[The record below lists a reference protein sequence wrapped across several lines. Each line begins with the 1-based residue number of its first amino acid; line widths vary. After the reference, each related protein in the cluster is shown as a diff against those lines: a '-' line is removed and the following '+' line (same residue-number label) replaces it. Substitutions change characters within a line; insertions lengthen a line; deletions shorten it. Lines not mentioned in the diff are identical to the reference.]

1 MIVELKNISKYYQNS
16 GSDKKRIILDDLGL
30 AVEKGDSIAIVGPSG
45 SGKSTL
51 LNVISSL
58 DTVNSGSVIFD
69 GEDLSKKN
77 EKELANF
84 RNQNLGFVFQSHHLL
99 PQLNLIENVLLPF
112 IPVKDKKQKQEAEKR
127 ALELLDFVGLSELIY
142 QRPGQMSGGE
152 CQRAAVVRALIHEP
166 NLLLADE
173 PTGNLDSK
181 NGQEVMEL
189 LTELNREGTTIIMV
203 THSIQ
208 DAGYA
213 HRIINLFDG
222 KVVME
227 ESLVE
232 EVM

>member
-1 MIVELKNISKYYQNS
+1 MIVELKNITKYYQNS
-16 GSDKKRIILDDLGL
+16 GSTEKRIILDDLSL
-30 AVEKGDSIAIVGPSG
+30 AIEKGESIAIVGPSG

-58 DTVNSGSVIFD
+58 DTANSGSVIFD

-127 ALELLDFVGLSELIY
+127 ALELLNFVGLSELIY

-152 CQRAAVVRALIHEP
+152 CQRTAVVRALIHQP

-173 PTGNLDSK
+173 PTGSLDK
-181 NGQEVMEL
+181 KAAEQLGDL
-189 LTELNREGTTIIMV
+189 LVSINEKQGVSVVIV
-203 THSIQ
+203 THSMDLAKKMKKIYQ
-208 DAGYA
+208 
-213 HRIINLFDG
+213 LEDG
-222 KVVME
+222 KLKQLKIGNE
-227 ESLVE
+227 
-232 EVM
+232 